1 MILVKKVGAL
11 YDRCSSI
18 EINDFSRSV
27 IRVNS
32 LDSFTM
38 SEASISSREELKL
51 AVESAVLKIYLK
63 DEVVLS
69 DELVRL
75 FENNMQLGGNQIS
88 YSDTLI
94 MYSNVIV
101 SVLYENGYE
110 DGLLEDAINFFI
122 ETGSR

>member
-51 AVESAVLKIYLK
+51 AVVSAVLKIYLK
-63 DEVVLS
+63 DEVVIS

-75 FENNMQLGGNQIS
+75 FENNMQLGWNQIS